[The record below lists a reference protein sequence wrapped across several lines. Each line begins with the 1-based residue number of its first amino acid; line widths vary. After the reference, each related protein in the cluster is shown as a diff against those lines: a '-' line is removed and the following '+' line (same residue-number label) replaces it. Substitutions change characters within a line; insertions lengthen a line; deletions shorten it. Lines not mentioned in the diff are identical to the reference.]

1 MKMSRSPQ
9 QRVQGKWPPGSTL
22 AYPSHGTVQVWLL
35 LLWPRPAAA
44 AKPKF
49 CQLSSGELS
58 QWRAADTWPSPA
70 RPAPAPA
77 QSQHGENM
85 DQVKHKSIH
94 LKCAQC
100 PHYLAT
106 SKKRG
111 KGVSRCLECT
121 ADWLWRPHCQLRVST
136 AGIGHGCQDA
146 NTQMCLPL

>member
-1 MKMSRSPQ
+1 MKMSRGPQ
-9 QRVQGKWPPGSTL
+9 QGSKLDDQQGAPWRIHLMELCRSG
-22 AYPSHGTVQVWLL
+22 LL

-77 QSQHGENM
+77 QSKQGENM
-85 DQVKHKSIH
+85 DQVKHNNIH

-100 PHYLAT
+100 PHYPAT

-111 KGVSRCLECT
+111 EGVSRCLECT
-121 ADWLWRPHCQLRVST
+121 AGWLWRPHCQLRVST

>member
-1 MKMSRSPQ
+1 M
-9 QRVQGKWPPGSTL
+9 
-22 AYPSHGTVQVWLL
+22 LL
-35 LLWPRPAAA
+35 RPRPAAA

-70 RPAPAPA
+70 LPAPA
-77 QSQHGENM
+77 QSKQGENM
-85 DQVKHKSIH
+85 DQVKHNNIH

-111 KGVSRCLECT
+111 EGVSRCLECT
-121 ADWLWRPHCQLRVST
+121 AGWLWRPHCQLRVST

>member
-1 MKMSRSPQ
+1 
-9 QRVQGKWPPGSTL
+9 
-22 AYPSHGTVQVWLL
+22 
-35 LLWPRPAAA
+35 
-44 AKPKF
+44 
-49 CQLSSGELS
+49 
-58 QWRAADTWPSPA
+58 
-70 RPAPAPA
+70 
-77 QSQHGENM
+77 M
-85 DQVKHKSIH
+85 DQVKHNNIH

-121 ADWLWRPHCQLRVST
+121 AGWLWRPHCQLRVST